1 MNLSV
6 SKKIWAGFSVLLAI
20 MLVLGG
26 ASYFATKK
34 MNDEFA
40 KLIDDRAHK
49 VNLSDELISAQKER
63 YIAISSYV
71 LFKTQEFVSQRDEST
86 ANATELI
93 NEMGETFSYTNG
105 SVIVEEIKQLHMQ
118 FSEMVDEISYS
129 LMRAN
134 ETQNRNLLREAND
147 INLQIMNKATE
158 LKESQKLE
166 MQKSQDEL
174 LQLTNFIHLLTF
186 IFIGLAVLI
195 SLLIGSFISRSI
207 GIPVRRMTAAIER
220 IATGDLAVEHV
231 NIRNKDEI
239 GMMANAFNKMTD
251 DLKNL
256 LEQIRFSSHQLAAQ
270 AEQLSASSEE
280 SLASSEMVASASE
293 KNMRDS
299 ENQSDLVNETVQ
311 SVSQL
316 TIDVNQISDSNSSML
331 EAMKTVISHVETG
344 SSTIESLSGQ
354 MVDSDV
360 IIQEAASIIQSMAKH
375 SAEIQQVTSLI
386 TAISDQTNLLALNAA
401 IEAARAGEH
410 GKGFAVVAE
419 EVRNLAEQSKS
430 SAADIGVMID
440 SIQDASKKAVDA
452 INSGSSS
459 VKAGLTATQHSMQTF
474 TEIQH
479 SVNAVNENAAIV
491 TEAIKQIRAMT
502 DTIALSSKEV
512 KKLAEST
519 AFTAQETSAATEE
532 QLAVNEEISTSSQ
545 TLAGLAEN
553 LQKEVNRFTL

>member
-6 SKKIWAGFSVLLAI
+6 SKKIWAGFSIILAI
-20 MLVLGG
+20 MLIMGG
-26 ASYFATKK
+26 ASFFATKK

-40 KLIDDRAHK
+40 LLIDDRAYK
-49 VNLSDELISAQKER
+49 INLSDELISAQKER

-71 LFKTQEFVSQRDEST
+71 LFKTSEFVSQRDEST

-93 NEMGETFSYTNG
+93 NEMGEAFSYTNDT
-105 SVIVEEIKQLHMQ
+105 VIVEEIKHLHMQ

-134 ETQNRNLLREAND
+134 ETQNRNLLREANNV
-147 INLQIMNKATE
+147 NLQIMEKATE
-158 LKESQKLE
+158 LKERQQLE
-166 MQKSQDEL
+166 MQKSRDEL
-174 LQLTNFIHLLTF
+174 SQMTNFIHLLTL
-186 IFIGLAVLI
+186 IFIALAVFI
-195 SLLIGSFISRSI
+195 SLVVGFMISRGI
-207 GIPVRRMTAAIER
+207 GNPVKKMTAAIER
-220 IATGDLAVEHV
+220 IATGDLSVEHV

-239 GMMANAFNKMTD
+239 GLMANAFNRMTD

-256 LEQIRFSSHQLAAQ
+256 MEQIRFSSHQLAAQ

-299 ENQSDLVNETVQ
+299 ENQSDLVSETVN

-316 TIDVNQISDSNSSML
+316 TEDVNQIADSNSTML
-331 EAMKTVISHVETG
+331 DAMKTVIGHVEAG

-354 MVDSDV
+354 MSNTDA
-360 IIQEAASIIQSMAKH
+360 IIQEAAAIIQSMAKQ
-375 SAEIQQVTSLI
+375 SAEIEQVTSLI
-386 TAISDQTNLLALNAA
+386 TAISEQTNLLALNAA

-430 SAADIGVMID
+430 SAAEIGVMIHA
-440 SIQDASKKAVDA
+440 IQSATKKAVDA
-452 INSGSSS
+452 INTGSKS
-459 VKAGLTATQHSMQTF
+459 VKDGLSATEDSLNTF
-474 TEIQH
+474 IEIEQ
-479 SVNAVNENAAIV
+479 SVNAVNDNVSIV
-491 TEAIKQIRAMT
+491 TEAIKKIRSMT
-502 DTIALSSKEV
+502 DTIANSSKEV

-553 LQKEVNRFTL
+553 LQKEVNRFTF

>member
-6 SKKIWAGFSVLLAI
+6 SKKIWTGFAVLLAI
-20 MLVLGG
+20 MLVMGG
-26 ASYFATKK
+26 ASFFATKK
-34 MNDEFA
+34 MNDEFE

-93 NEMGETFSYTNG
+93 NEMGEAFSYTNG

-134 ETQNRNLLREAND
+134 ETQNRTLLREANT
-147 INLQIMNKATE
+147 INLQIMEKATA
-158 LKESQKLE
+158 LKENQQQE
-166 MQKSQDEL
+166 MQNSRDDL
-174 LQLTNFIHLLTF
+174 LQMTSIIHLLTF
-186 IFIGLAVLI
+186 IFIGLAVFL
-195 SLLIGSFISRSI
+195 SLVVGYMISRSI
-207 GIPVRRMTAAIER
+207 GNPVKQMTAAFER
-220 IATGDLAVEHV
+220 IATGDLSVEHV
-231 NIRNKDEI
+231 NIKNKDEI
-239 GMMANAFNKMTD
+239 GLMANAFNKMTD

-256 LEQIRFSSHQLAAQ
+256 MEQISFSSHQLAAQ
-270 AEQLSASSEE
+270 AEQLSASSEQ

-299 ENQSDLVNETVQ
+299 ENQSELVNETVD

-316 TIDVNQISDSNSSML
+316 TVDVNQIADSNMTML
-331 EAMKTVISHVETG
+331 EAMKTVITHVVAG

-354 MVDSDV
+354 MSDTDL
-360 IIQEAASIIQSMAKH
+360 IIQEAATIIQSMAKQ

-430 SAADIGVMID
+430 SAADIGGMID
-440 SIQDASKKAVDA
+440 SIQAATKKAVEA
-452 INSGSSS
+452 INSGSNS
-459 VKAGLTATQHSMQTF
+459 VKDGLAATRHSLDTF
-474 TEIQH
+474 TEIEH
-479 SVNAVNENAAIV
+479 SVNAVNENASIV
-491 TEAIKQIRAMT
+491 TEAIKQIRSMT
-502 DTIALSSKEV
+502 DTIALSSREV

-519 AFTAQETSAATEE
+519 ALTAQETSAATEE

-553 LQKEVNRFTL
+553 LQKEVNRFTF

>member
-20 MLVLGG
+20 MLVMGG
-26 ASYFATKK
+26 ASFFATKK

-40 KLIDDRAHK
+40 TLIDDRAHK

-71 LFKTQEFVSQRDEST
+71 LFKTSEFVAQRDEST
-86 ANATELI
+86 ANATGLI
-93 NEMGETFSYTNG
+93 NELDEAFLNTNDSG
-105 SVIVEEIKQLHMQ
+105 IVEEINQLHMQ

-134 ETQNRNLLREAND
+134 ETQNRNLLREANN
-147 INLQIMNKATE
+147 INLQIMEKATE
-158 LKESQKLE
+158 LKENQKLE
-166 MQKSQDEL
+166 MQNSRNELSQM
-174 LQLTNFIHLLTF
+174 TNFIHLLTF

-195 SLLIGSFISRSI
+195 SLIVGYMISRSI
-207 GIPVRRMTAAIER
+207 GIPVRKMTVAIEKM
-220 IATGDLAVEHV
+220 ATGDLSVERV

-239 GMMANAFNKMTD
+239 GTMANAFNRMTAD
-251 DLKNL
+251 VKNL
-256 LEQIRFSSHQLAAQ
+256 MEQIRFSSQELAAQ

-299 ENQSDLVNETVQ
+299 ENQSDLVNETVD
-311 SVSQL
+311 SVTQL
-316 TIDVNQISDSNSSML
+316 TVDVNQIADSNSTML
-331 EAMKTVISHVETG
+331 EAMKTVISHVEAG

-354 MVDSDV
+354 MSNTDS
-360 IIQEAASIIQSMAKH
+360 IIQEAASIIQSMAKQ
-375 SAEIQQVTSLI
+375 SEEIQQVTSLI
-386 TAISDQTNLLALNAA
+386 TAISEQTNLLALNAA

-419 EVRNLAEQSKS
+419 EVRSLAEQSKA
-430 SAADIGVMID
+430 SAADIGEMIH
-440 SIQDASKKAVDA
+440 SIQDATQKAVDA
-452 INSGSSS
+452 INTGSSS
-459 VKAGLTATQHSMQTF
+459 VKEGLTATNRSLLTF
-474 TEIQH
+474 NDIEL
-479 SVNAVNENAAIV
+479 SVEAVNENVSIV
-491 TEAIKQIRAMT
+491 TEAIRQIRSMT
-502 DTIALSSKEV
+502 DTIAHSSMEV

-553 LQKEVNRFTL
+553 LQKEVNRFTF

>member
-1 MNLSV
+1 MSLSV

-40 KLIDDRAHK
+40 KLIDDRAHN

-166 MQKSQDEL
+166 MQKSRDEL

-220 IATGDLAVEHV
+220 IATGDLTVEHV

-354 MVDSDV
+354 MADSDV

-440 SIQDASKKAVDA
+440 SIQDATKKAVDA

-459 VKAGLTATQHSMQTF
+459 VKAGLTATQQSMQTF
-474 TEIQH
+474 NEIQQ

>member
-1 MNLSV
+1 MSLSV
-6 SKKIWAGFSVLLAI
+6 SKKIWVGFSVLLAI
-20 MLVLGG
+20 MLVMGG
-26 ASYFATKK
+26 ASFFATKT
-34 MNDEFA
+34 MNDEFD

-71 LFKTQEFVSQRDEST
+71 LFKTSEFVAQRDEST

-93 NEMGETFSYTNG
+93 NEMGEAFSYTNG

-118 FSEMVDEISYS
+118 FSQMVDEISYS

-134 ETQNRNLLREAND
+134 DTQNRNLLREAND
-147 INLQIMNKATE
+147 VNLQIMEKASE
-158 LKESQKLE
+158 LKESQQQE
-166 MQKSQDEL
+166 MQKSREDL
-174 LQLTNFIHLLTF
+174 LQMTNFIHLLTF
-186 IFIGLAVLI
+186 LFIGLAVVI
-195 SLLIGSFISRSI
+195 SLIIASFISRSI
-207 GIPVRRMTAAIER
+207 GNPVRRMTAAIER
-220 IATGDLAVEHV
+220 IATGDLSVEHV
-231 NIRNKDEI
+231 NIKNKDEI
-239 GMMANAFNKMTD
+239 GMMAKAFNKMTD

-256 LEQIRFSSHQLAAQ
+256 MEQIRFSSHQLAAQ

-299 ENQSDLVNETVQ
+299 ENQSDLVNETVE

-316 TIDVNQISDSNSSML
+316 TDDVNQISDSNSTML
-331 EAMKTVISHVETG
+331 EAMTTVISHVEAG

-354 MVDSDV
+354 MSDTDV
-360 IIQEAASIIQSMAKH
+360 IIQEAASIIQSMAKQ
-375 SAEIQQVTSLI
+375 SAEIEQVTSLI
-386 TAISDQTNLLALNAA
+386 TAISEQTNLLALNAA

-430 SAADIGVMID
+430 SAADIGNMIH
-440 SIQDASKKAVDA
+440 SIQDATQKAVNA
-452 INSGSSS
+452 INSGSNS
-459 VKAGLTATQHSMQTF
+459 VKEGLTATNHSLQTF
-474 TEIQH
+474 TEIEH
-479 SVNAVNENAAIV
+479 SVNAVNKNVSIV
-491 TEAIKQIRAMT
+491 SEAIRQIRSMT
-502 DTIALSSKEV
+502 DTIANSSSEV

-553 LQKEVNRFTL
+553 LQREVNRFTF

>member
-1 MNLSV
+1 MSLSV
-6 SKKIWAGFSVLLAI
+6 SKKIWVGFSVLLAI
-20 MLVLGG
+20 MLVMGG
-26 ASYFATKK
+26 ASFFATKT
-34 MNDEFA
+34 MNDEFD

-71 LFKTQEFVSQRDEST
+71 LFKTSEFVAQRDEST

-93 NEMGETFSYTNG
+93 NEMGEAFSYTNG

-118 FSEMVDEISYS
+118 FSQMVDEISYS

-134 ETQNRNLLREAND
+134 DTQNRNLLREAND
-147 INLQIMNKATE
+147 VNLQIMEKASE
-158 LKESQKLE
+158 LKESQQQE
-166 MQKSQDEL
+166 MQKSREDL
-174 LQLTNFIHLLTF
+174 LQMTNFIHLLTF
-186 IFIGLAVLI
+186 LFIGLAVVI
-195 SLLIGSFISRSI
+195 SLIIASFISRSI
-207 GIPVRRMTAAIER
+207 GNPVRRMTAAIER
-220 IATGDLAVEHV
+220 IATGDLSVKHV
-231 NIRNKDEI
+231 NIKNKDEI
-239 GMMANAFNKMTD
+239 GMMAKAFNKMTD

-256 LEQIRFSSHQLAAQ
+256 MEQIRFSSHQLAAQ

-299 ENQSDLVNETVQ
+299 ENQSDLVNETVE

-316 TIDVNQISDSNSSML
+316 TDDVNQISDSNSTML
-331 EAMKTVISHVETG
+331 EAMTTVISHVETG

-354 MVDSDV
+354 MSDTDV
-360 IIQEAASIIQSMAKH
+360 IIQEAASIIQSMAKQ
-375 SAEIQQVTSLI
+375 SAEIEQVTSLI
-386 TAISDQTNLLALNAA
+386 TAISEQTNLLALNAA

-430 SAADIGVMID
+430 SAADIGNMIH
-440 SIQDASKKAVDA
+440 SIQDATQKAVNA
-452 INSGSSS
+452 INSGSNS
-459 VKAGLTATQHSMQTF
+459 VKEGLTATNHSLQTF
-474 TEIQH
+474 TEIEH
-479 SVNAVNENAAIV
+479 SVNAVNKNVSIV
-491 TEAIKQIRAMT
+491 SEAIRQIRSMT
-502 DTIALSSKEV
+502 DTIANSSSEV

-553 LQKEVNRFTL
+553 LQREVNRFTF

>member
-1 MNLSV
+1 MSLSV

-20 MLVLGG
+20 MLVMGS
-26 ASYFATKK
+26 ASFFATKK

-71 LFKTQEFVSQRDEST
+71 LFKTKEFVSQRDEST
-86 ANATELI
+86 ANATVLIDEL
-93 NEMGETFSYTNG
+93 NAAFTN
-105 SVIVEEIKQLHMQ
+105 SNDSEIVQEILSLHTQ

-147 INLQIMNKATE
+147 VNLQIMAKAAE
-158 LKESQKLE
+158 LKQNQRLE
-166 MQKSQDEL
+166 MQKSRDEL
-174 LQLTNFIHLLTF
+174 LQMTSFIHLLTF

-195 SLLIGSFISRSI
+195 SLVVGYMISRSI
-207 GIPVRRMTAAIER
+207 ANPVKRMTMAIEK
-220 IATGDLAVEHV
+220 IATGDLSVEHV
-231 NIRNKDEI
+231 NIRSKDEI

-251 DLKNL
+251 DLKIL
-256 LEQIRFSSHQLAAQ
+256 MEHIRFSSHQLAAQ
-270 AEQLSASSEE
+270 AEQLSASSEQ

-299 ENQSDLVNETVQ
+299 ENQSDLVNDTVD
-311 SVSQL
+311 SVGQL
-316 TIDVNQISDSNSSML
+316 TVDVNQIADSNSTML
-331 EAMKTVISHVETG
+331 EAMRTVISHVEAG

-354 MVDSDV
+354 MTHTDA
-360 IIQEAASIIQSMAKH
+360 IIQEAATIIQSMAKQ

-386 TAISDQTNLLALNAA
+386 TAISEQTNLLALNAA

-430 SAADIGVMID
+430 SAADIGVIIN
-440 SIQDASKKAVDA
+440 SIQDATQMAVNA
-452 INSGSSS
+452 INSGSNS
-459 VKAGLTATQHSMQTF
+459 VKDGLTATNHSLNTF
-474 TEIQH
+474 SEIEH
-479 SVNAVNENAAIV
+479 SVNEVNVNVSIV
-491 TEAIKQIRAMT
+491 TEAIRQIRYMT
-502 DTIALSSKEV
+502 DTIANSSRKV

-553 LQKEVNRFTL
+553 LQKEVNRFTF